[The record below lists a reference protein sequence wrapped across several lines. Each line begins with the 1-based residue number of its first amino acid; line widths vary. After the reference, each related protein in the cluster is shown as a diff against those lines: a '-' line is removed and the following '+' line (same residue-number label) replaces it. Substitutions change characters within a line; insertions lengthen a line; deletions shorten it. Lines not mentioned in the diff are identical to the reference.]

1 MAHGLAEQSGGRLQ
15 IHSRPGKGT
24 TVEIWLPI
32 ATERQAE
39 QTSDRVEPD
48 PGPQLTAPAELSLSV
63 LVVDDDPLVL
73 DNTASMLEDLGC
85 QVTAV
90 NSAETALGLL
100 TQRVA
105 YDILITDHMMPGM
118 TGAQLADRLRN
129 ERPELPVLVVSG
141 YADLADSPRQ
151 LQVLAK
157 PFTQQTLLDAIQQS
171 IGPSGKG
178 AVVVDFHQ
186 KR

>member
-1 MAHGLAEQSGGRLQ
+1 
-15 IHSRPGKGT
+15 
-24 TVEIWLPI
+24 
-32 ATERQAE
+32 
-39 QTSDRVEPD
+39 
-48 PGPQLTAPAELSLSV
+48 
-63 LVVDDDPLVL
+63 
-73 DNTASMLEDLGC
+73 
-85 QVTAV
+85 
-90 NSAETALGLL
+90 
-100 TQRVA
+100 
-105 YDILITDHMMPGM
+105 MMPGM